1 MQSLLLRAVPNIISS
16 LDQGSCQGKLLCVR
30 CLQNVIC
37 WFYRIIILNL
47 SVLRLGTFCVS
58 VFDACCLYMVCP
70 KPNCIW
76 KTSRETNQHLLPSPS
91 LSLSKTE
98 LEYSCDENYINN
110 RSHFSPEVFWV
121 SAVCHFFLSTFL
133 CGIGLTVNNR
143 RKKRRKANCS
153 AIKKNKEKGL

>member
-1 MQSLLLRAVPNIISS
+1 MQSLLLRAGPNIISS

-37 WFYRIIILNL
+37 WFYYIIILNL
-47 SVLRLGTFCVS
+47 SMLRLGTFCVS

-76 KTSRETNQHLLPSPS
+76 KTSRETSQRLLPSPS

-98 LEYSCDENYINN
+98 LEYSCNENYFNN
-110 RSHFSPEVFWV
+110 KSHFSPKVFWV
-121 SAVCHFFLSTFL
+121 STVCHFFLSTFL
-133 CGIGLTVNNR
+133 CGIGLTVNNHR
-143 RKKRRKANCS
+143 KRRGKQTVDLL
-153 AIKKNKEKGL
+153 KNNEKGL